1 MANANTATAEERAR
15 AQAFSAETRQQQKAA
30 SEFSGTPEIL
40 PRGGDNAAALRMP
53 RYGLNEREQQTAN
66 RENLR
71 QGRTAQSVAQGT
83 GRTAQVAG
91 AAMEAGGA
99 AAQGAGKATE
109 FAGRGVEA
117 AGRGMSVGGRAMM
130 RAGAGLSSTG
140 IGAIAGVPLAAA
152 GGLVAGAGA
161 VTQGAGKVAGAVGKG
176 VEHGGRAT
184 RGAGRET
191 RQLGGQ
197 VRQASSLMPAGM
209 SGGAASRLGA
219 GGVPNAAG
227 ALSAVSRSV
236 GAAAQRLSKNMAL
249 PGGGVAGG
257 LAQKI
262 ADIFQDIVEL
272 VGTSITVIGILYA
285 IPKLHHRLIWGNLLG
300 GIFLPAKPM
309 AAPTFWAVV
318 AVLLDVVLGVA
329 LLFLFFLLY
338 AIINPCEIFADMVLP
353 DLFSFVRSTMI
364 EHCPNSLIE
373 KVIQVTQ

>member
-15 AQAFSAETRQQQKAA
+15 AQAFNAETRQQQKAA

-40 PRGGDNAAALRMP
+40 PRGGDSAAALRMP

-71 QGRTAQSVAQGT
+71 QVRSAQNIAQGA

-99 AAQGAGKATE
+99 AVQGAGKATE

-130 RAGAGLSSTG
+130 RAGAGLTSTG
-140 IGAIAGVPLAAA
+140 LGAIAGVPLAAA

-176 VEHGGRAT
+176 VESGGRAT

-197 VRQASSLMPAGM
+197 VRQVGSLMPTGMPGSGASSLGT
-209 SGGAASRLGA
+209 

-227 ALSAVSRSV
+227 ALSSASRSM
-236 GAAAQRLSKNMAL
+236 GAAAQRLTAF
-249 PGGGVAGG
+249 PGGGAAAG

-272 VGTSITVIGILYA
+272 VGTSVTVIGLLYA
-285 IPKLHHRLIWGNLLG
+285 IPKLHHRLIWGNFLH

-318 AVLLDVVLGVA
+318 AILIDVVLGVT

-338 AIINPCEIFADMVLP
+338 AIINPCEIFIDIVLP